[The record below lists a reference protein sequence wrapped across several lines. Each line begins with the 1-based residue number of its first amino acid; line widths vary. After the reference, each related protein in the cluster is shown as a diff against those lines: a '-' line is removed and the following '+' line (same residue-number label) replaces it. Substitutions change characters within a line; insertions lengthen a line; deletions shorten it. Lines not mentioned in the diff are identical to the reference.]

1 MLYEASVTAV
11 IIFAAFVA
19 SVVGFSFWL
28 GRRGQSATGYY
39 AAHGQVPWFVNGIAF
54 AGDYLSA
61 ASFRTNPIPHSK
73 EKTVPAYSPPEQLP
87 SSEST

>member
-1 MLYEASVTAV
+1 MLHEASVTAV

-61 ASFRTNPIPHSK
+61 ASFLGICGLIACNGNDGFL
-73 EKTVPAYSPPEQLP
+73 YSIAFLP
-87 SSEST
+87 RWI